1 MICIPSCFMATP
13 LMTLGRNF
21 HFLIA
26 VSAARSKTLG
36 GLDSTTLGLETVPSS
51 FTVNLTLT

>member
-1 MICIPSCFMATP
+1 MATP

-21 HFLIA
+21 HFFIA